1 MKKVTKLIF
10 VLLIFSLLLII
21 LNTHSEEVV
30 TSIENKKNIAIIGG
44 MNSGYHWGTI
54 KRGAEA
60 AAREFNVN
68 IEYSAPNDEGDVEG
82 QIKLVNLALEKK
94 VDALILAP
102 SDYRA
107 MADITKKA
115 YNEGIPVVII
125 DSEVDTDKMHCYI
138 GTDNLEA
145 GEKAGNVLLSF
156 IPKEGKIAIINF
168 VKGSKNA
175 EEREEGIKSVLAG
188 SPKINIVANEYC
200 YSDVNRAY
208 SLTKEIISKYEDI
221 DAIVALNALS
231 SEGVA
236 AAVSEMGLQGKVKV
250 VAFDST
256 TSEIEFLEKGVIQA
270 IVIQNPFSMGYLGV
284 KSSVEIMNGKKVAKI
299 ISTGSKIIDKNNMD
313 LPENQKLLF
322 PFVK

>member
-1 MKKVTKLIF
+1 
-10 VLLIFSLLLII
+10 
-21 LNTHSEEVV
+21 
-30 TSIENKKNIAIIGG
+30 